1 MSEETETTRPA
12 DVAGR
17 LDGLVSAALF
27 GTAATNTAPAEP
39 LTIEKMRAAMALLN
53 KLPPPMPRIVE
64 SALMV
69 EDGEPYEKPRTWK
82 ERLFTRPWR
91 PLKATRWVMPQ
102 VPRSGAIQLPD
113 GTLVMHPTVAAKV
126 RSVLGANAAHEPP
139 ATKTNEGE

>member
-1 MSEETETTRPA
+1 MSNANETPRPA

-17 LDGLVSAALF
+17 LDGLVSAAF
-27 GTAATNTAPAEP
+27 FCTAATNTAPAEP
-39 LTIEKMRAAMALLN
+39 LTIEKMRDAMALLN
-53 KLPPPMPRIVE
+53 KVPPPMPRIVE

-91 PLKATRWVMPQ
+91 PLKAMRWVMPK

-126 RSVLGANAAHEPP
+126 RSVLGANAGNHGP
-139 ATKTNEGE
+139 T